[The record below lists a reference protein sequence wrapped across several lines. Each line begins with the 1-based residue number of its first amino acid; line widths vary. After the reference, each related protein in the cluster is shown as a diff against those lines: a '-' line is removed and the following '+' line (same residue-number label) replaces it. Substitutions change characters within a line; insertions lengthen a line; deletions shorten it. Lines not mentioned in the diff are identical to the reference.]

1 MALGRLRRVRPRWCL
16 LPPLALAIVV
26 ASMLDVVHREGDH
39 VSYLVLAPHPTLG
52 FVHGG
57 GEEGAFRRAH
67 PGAAP
72 PWWLRG
78 DYWVLCEVTDG

>member
-1 MALGRLRRVRPRWCL
+1 MSSRWW
-16 LPPLALAIVV
+16 LPSTLALAPALALV
-26 ASMLDVVHREGDH
+26 SMVDVVHLEGDH
-39 VSYLVLAPHPTLG
+39 VSFLVLAPHPTLG

-67 PGAAP
+67 PGVPP